1 MRTQRGFSLI
11 EMMVALTIGLFL
23 ILGLGTVF
31 YSMRQTSKAMQ
42 GLSALQDSER
52 MSMAFLGA
60 SIQGAGYFPNPLTTT
75 AATQFPLTAPF
86 VTNGQSITGTGNGSG
101 YGVASP
107 FGTDTLS
114 VRFVT
119 PLTGAPGAVIQGCSP
134 SLTTNNTTGVLY
146 LDVFSI
152 KPSINVPGVSD
163 LVCNENNGPDIHLVA
178 GVQGMSVLYGVVD
191 AATGGSSVTEYLAAT
206 AVTDWAAVKTVS
218 ITLQFTNPLAAK
230 PGQPAILGQPATV
243 SFTRT
248 IPYMDGL

>member
-31 YSMRQTSKAMQ
+31 YSMRQTSIAMQ
-42 GLSALQDSER
+42 GLSALQDGER

-101 YGVASP
+101 YGAASP
-107 FGTDTLS
+107 VGTDTLS

-119 PLTGAPGAVIQGCSP
+119 PLAGAIIQGCSTGMP
-134 SLTTNNTTGVLY
+134 ANTLY
-146 LDVFSI
+146 TDTFSI
-152 KPSINVPGVSD
+152 QAVNGKPVLACS
-163 LVCNENNGPDIHLVA
+163 ENGGAAIPLVA

-206 AVTDWAAVKTVS
+206 AVTNWAAVKTVS
-218 ITLQFTNPLAAK
+218 ITLQFTNPLA
-230 PGQPAILGQPATV
+230 GQPGQPATV
-243 SFTRT
+243 AFTRT